1 MAWVCLCECLQKRKA
16 STTPAPTTSMFSGL
30 GNILEDKWD
39 SLLEEMALDFKDMV
53 YEVDEKVEHMIKSA
67 KDMMNFGLKNDM
79 KRYLEYAAVK
89 ELKNIFYHHRPS
101 AKDIF
106 KVGVKK
112 NLRKRHRGN
121 EQEER
126 QEASGPEEERQQEE
140 NFDQLLEEL
149 AHEQEDLGEQEG
161 GQHEQEDLGEQ

>member
-16 STTPAPTTSMFSGL
+16 STTPAPTTSRFSGL
-30 GNILEDKWD
+30 GKTLENKWD
-39 SLLEEMALDFKDMV
+39 SLLEEMAMDFKDMV
-53 YEVDEKVEHMIKSA
+53 YEVDEEVEHMIKSA
-67 KDMMNFGLKNDM
+67 KDKMNFGLQKDM
-79 KRYLEYAAVK
+79 EYYLEYAAVK
-89 ELKNIFYHHRPS
+89 ELKKIFYHHKPS

-121 EQEER
+121 EQEDR
-126 QEASGPEEERQQEE
+126 QEASGPQEE
-140 NFDQLLEEL
+140 LGDELLPGEQLLGGTNDQLEGEE
-149 AHEQEDLGEQEG
+149 DG

>member
-16 STTPAPTTSMFSGL
+16 STTSLFSGL
-30 GNILEDKWD
+30 GKTLEDKWE
-39 SLLEEMALDFKDMV
+39 SLLDGMALDFKDMV
-53 YEVDEKVEHMIKSA
+53 YEVDEEVEHMIKSA
-67 KDMMNFGLKNDM
+67 KDKMNFGLKKDM

-126 QEASGPEEERQQEE
+126 QEEMGDELLPGEQLLGVT
-140 NFDQLLEEL
+140 NDQLEGEEDGGQ
-149 AHEQEDLGEQEG
+149 HVQEDLGEQ
-161 GQHEQEDLGEQ
+161 

>member
-16 STTPAPTTSMFSGL
+16 STTSLFSGL
-30 GNILEDKWD
+30 GKILEDKWD
-39 SLLEEMALDFKDMV
+39 NMLEEMALDFKDMV

-67 KDMMNFGLKNDM
+67 KDLMNFGLKNDM

-126 QEASGPEEERQQEE
+126 QEASGPPPEEEMGDELLPGEQLLGVT
-140 NFDQLLEEL
+140 NDQLEGEE
-149 AHEQEDLGEQEG
+149 DG
-161 GQHEQEDLGEQ
+161 GQHEQEDLEEQ